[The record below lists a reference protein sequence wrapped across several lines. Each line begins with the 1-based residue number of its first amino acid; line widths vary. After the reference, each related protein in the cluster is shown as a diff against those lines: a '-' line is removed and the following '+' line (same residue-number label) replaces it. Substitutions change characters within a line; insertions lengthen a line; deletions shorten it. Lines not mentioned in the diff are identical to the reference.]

1 MARPDRTYYVSLLLP
16 SCLLLVLFNYFF
28 CVLAPSR
35 SSVARQP
42 SLRICRV
49 RVPDREYAPR
59 PEARAIDATQTKLL
73 PSFSHSFFTSGIW
86 WTCAAPHLHPL
97 FAHAS
102 RARPRKKKKSR
113 SHPLFSVLC
122 VICIMSQS
130 LLILSLLY
138 LDVYSPEQL
147 STTFKRPRCQA
158 FQYLNSLP
166 SLLTRRCLLR
176 LHRGPR
182 IRM

>member
-102 RARPRKKKKSR
+102 RARPPKKIALASPIFCSLCDMHNVSKS
-113 SHPLFSVLC
+113 
-122 VICIMSQS
+122 
-130 LLILSLLY
+130 LILSLLY
-138 LDVYSPEQL
+138 LML
-147 STTFKRPRCQA
+147 T
-158 FQYLNSLP
+158 LP
-166 SLLTRRCLLR
+166 SSYRRR
-176 LHRGPR
+176 PSAFAVKRSST
-182 IRM
+182 